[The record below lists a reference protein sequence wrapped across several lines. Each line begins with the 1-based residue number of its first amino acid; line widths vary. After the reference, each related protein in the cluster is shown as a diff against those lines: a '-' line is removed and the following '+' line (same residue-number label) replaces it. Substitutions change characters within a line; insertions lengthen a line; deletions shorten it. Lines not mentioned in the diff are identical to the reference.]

1 MQPTF
6 FESTKEQKQLAD
18 MGRAMMDWS
27 ENYGKLHG
35 LKMVT
40 DNGLRMLNE
49 LSHVGYMLT
58 TVGASFGSKEVDFDA
73 AERKLIVNFLNK
85 TVDIERKDQYTV
97 YKLNK

>member
-6 FESTKEQKQLAD
+6 FESTPEQKQLAD
-18 MGRAMMDWS
+18 MGRAMMDYS
-27 ENYGKLHG
+27 ENYGKEFG

-85 TVDIERKDQYTV
+85 TVDIERKD
-97 YKLNK
+97 